1 VAEVGVGERAV
12 SQGMAPGATPI
23 LGRNQWTMGATVAK
37 IPDKA
42 EHQRQFAGLEV
53 GDRRAIIRSVN
64 RGRAV
69 DQRKLAPLAVG
80 VARRQQRFW
89 RVAWLL
95 GPLVGLT
102 SLFGNSE
109 LVVALLNAG
118 VATLALGLMSWF
130 WYSRARRAELANLE
144 LAQNRRDRE
153 RDHDV
158 ADDAPS
164 ADQRFRSHLPGGG
177 GNSGAKGQ
185 PSTGNA
191 GSSARTPKG
200 AATTRPPGTRPY
212 KPRGRKRR

>member
-1 VAEVGVGERAV
+1 
-12 SQGMAPGATPI
+12 
-23 LGRNQWTMGATVAK
+23 MGATVAK

-89 RVAWLL
+89 RVAWIL

-109 LVVALLNAG
+109 LTVVLLNAG

-130 WYSRARRAELANLE
+130 WYSRARRAEVANLE

-153 RDHDV
+153 RAHGA

-164 ADQRFRSHLPGGG
+164 SGQRFRSHLPGGRGNG
-177 GNSGAKGQ
+177 GTKGQ
-185 PSTGNA
+185 PSTGTA
-191 GSSARTPKG
+191 GSSARTPRG
-200 AATTRPPGTRPY
+200 PSSATTPPPGTRPY